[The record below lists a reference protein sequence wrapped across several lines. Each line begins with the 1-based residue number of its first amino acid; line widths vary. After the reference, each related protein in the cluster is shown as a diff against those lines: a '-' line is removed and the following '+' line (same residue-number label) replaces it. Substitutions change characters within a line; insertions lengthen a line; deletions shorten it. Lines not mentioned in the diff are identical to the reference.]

1 LLIYIRT
8 TVIYLHYEPRIF
20 SILKI
25 HYIFN
30 NNANM
35 NVYIY
40 IFLVIL
46 NMNSKVKI
54 SDILMHIYLALFK
67 KKKTYYI
74 HILK

>member
-1 LLIYIRT
+1 
-8 TVIYLHYEPRIF
+8 
-20 SILKI
+20 
-25 HYIFN
+25 
-30 NNANM
+30 M

-67 KKKTYYI
+67 KKKKHITYIY
-74 HILK
+74 

>member
-1 LLIYIRT
+1 
-8 TVIYLHYEPRIF
+8 
-20 SILKI
+20 
-25 HYIFN
+25 
-30 NNANM
+30 M